1 MSLMNSPVQASNK
14 VPVVTPPREQEEPK
28 QATNDHEKGSDSSD
42 SSEDDYFEFLEDVPN
57 EDTSQEMEMD
67 MDFKKWMQKRGA
79 KGECELDER
88 SMSTEELL
96 RRDEELIRKGKK
108 LARQSEELER
118 RSEERKSVM
127 EQLGREV
134 DKLAAKNRKWDED
147 HDRAEENK
155 SDDRK
160 DTFERIE
167 RLEKR
172 MHEDREEFHFFHGLC
187 TNTLTGQQIEA
198 FEEMLRKGRIDSA
211 REAEDGAPSRAHKRA
226 K

>member
-1 MSLMNSPVQASNK
+1 MNSPVQASNK

-42 SSEDDYFEFLEDVPN
+42 SCEEDYYEFLEDVPD

-67 MDFKKWMQKRGA
+67 MDFKKWMQKRRA
-79 KGECELDER
+79 KGDCELDER

-96 RRDEELIRKGKK
+96 RWDEELNTRRKE
-108 LARQSEELER
+108 LDRQREEQDKR
-118 RSEERKSVM
+118 REERKRRI

-134 DKLAAKNRKWDED
+134 DKLAAENRKWDED
-147 HDRAEENK
+147 HERRIAEESK

-160 DTFERIE
+160 DIFERTA
-167 RLEKR
+167 RSEKR
-172 MHEDREEFHFFHGLC
+172 MHEDREEFNFFHGLC

-198 FEEMLRKGRIDSA
+198 FEEMLRKSRIDSA
-211 REAEDGAPSRAHKRA
+211 REANDGAPSRAHKRA